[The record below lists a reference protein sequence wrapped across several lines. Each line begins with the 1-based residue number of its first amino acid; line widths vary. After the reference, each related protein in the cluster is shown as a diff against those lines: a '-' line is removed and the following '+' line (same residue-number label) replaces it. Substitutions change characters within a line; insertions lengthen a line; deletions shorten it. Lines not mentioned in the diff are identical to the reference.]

1 MDNRLT
7 WIFCCFFFVSF
18 NVSPSQKSTDMDMYV
33 RVENICSHFNL
44 ILIICRRRVFTPQA
58 AKNYKL
64 QISAFS
70 WIFAQMELNRIFFYL
85 SHSSISLLRNR
96 YFSLC
101 LLLNK
106 ICKKM
111 EFFRWISS
119 CLWDSNLSFVQLK
132 LGIRWNETVYA
143 RKWMK

>member
-7 WIFCCFFFVSF
+7 WIFCCFFSYLSTFHHHK
-18 NVSPSQKSTDMDMYV
+18 SPLIWTCMCVLKIF
-33 RVENICSHFNL
+33 RSHFNL

-70 WIFAQMELNRIFFYL
+70 WIFVQMELNRIFFYL